1 MEPYYQAKD
10 GEFTLYN
17 GDTRKLVNY
26 IDKKIDMIFA
36 DPPYFL
42 SKNKSI
48 CINGS
53 WKSFEKGAWDRL
65 TSQENIN
72 EFNRS
77 WLSTCRNILKEDG
90 TIFVTGTYHN
100 IFSVASCMV
109 ELGYK
114 ILNIIVWQKSDA
126 KPTLSRN
133 YFNFTTEYIVW
144 ARKNDN
150 IPHFFNCDLM
160 EQLNGGVR
168 MSDVWRIPFLSSWE
182 LKCGKHPTQK
192 PLRLLYRII
201 LASTHEGD
209 TILDPFAGS
218 CTTGIA
224 ANLLNRKF
232 IGIDQDID
240 YLSYGIRRKHEI
252 EDTNIANIIRKKMA
266 ENPEEVMVIVNHCRK
281 ELREKMI
288 ETGIC
293 YLRAGNSKGS
303 LCITP
308 GFERMQ
314 YVLLHTGGDD
324 TKLFKLKSKGRFQI
338 WTKETLEEYGFK
350 PSHAPYYI
358 VLHFDNTKSIEIK
371 KTPNLKECANTFVA
385 KIRPLS
391 DFIGIK

>member
-1 MEPYYQAKD
+1 MTPLYQTENK
-10 GEFTLYN
+10 EFTLYH
-17 GDTRKLVNY
+17 GDTMEFIGY
-26 IDKKIDMIFA
+26 IGKKVDMIFA

-42 SKNKSI
+42 SKNIST
-48 CINGS
+48 CINGT
-53 WKSFEKGAWDRL
+53 WKSFEKGEWDRV
-65 TSQENIN
+65 TSLENIN
-72 EFNRS
+72 AFNKK
-77 WLSTCRNILKEDG
+77 WLSECRNVLKEDG

-100 IFSVASCMV
+100 IFSVATCMV

-144 ARKNDN
+144 ARKNEKVS
-150 IPHFFNCDLM
+150 HYFNCDLM
-160 EQLNGGVR
+160 EQLNGGAR
-168 MSDVWRIPFLSSWE
+168 MSDVWRIPFLASWE

-201 LASTHEGD
+201 LSSTREGD
-209 TILDPFAGS
+209 TILDPVAGS

-224 ANLLNRKF
+224 ANLLDRKF
-232 IGIDQDID
+232 IGIDQSLD
-240 YLSYGIRRKHEI
+240 YLMYGVRRKQEI
-252 EDTNIANIIRKKMA
+252 EDSQTAELIKKKMS
-266 ENPEEVMVIVNHCRK
+266 ENPEEVMVMVNHCRK
-281 ELREKMI
+281 GLKEKMI

-293 YLRAGNSKGS
+293 YLRAGDSKGS
-303 LCITP
+303 LCVTP

-314 YVLLHTGGDD
+314 YVLLHTGGEDCQ
-324 TKLFKLKSKGRFQI
+324 LFKLKSKGHFQI
-338 WTKETLEEYGFK
+338 WTKETLEKYGFA

-358 VLHFDNTKSIEIK
+358 VLHFDNKKPIEVRK
-371 KTPNLKECANTFVA
+371 MPNLKESINTFVA

>member
-1 MEPYYQAKD
+1 MTPLYQTENK
-10 GEFTLYN
+10 EFTLYH
-17 GDTRKLVNY
+17 GDTMEFIGY
-26 IDKKIDMIFA
+26 IGKKVDMIFA

-42 SKNKSI
+42 SKNIST
-48 CINGS
+48 CINGT
-53 WKSFEKGAWDRL
+53 WKSFEKGEWDRV
-65 TSQENIN
+65 TSLENIN
-72 EFNRS
+72 AFNKK
-77 WLSTCRNILKEDG
+77 WLSECRNVLKEDG

-100 IFSVASCMV
+100 IFSVATCMV

-144 ARKNDN
+144 ARKNEKVS
-150 IPHFFNCDLM
+150 HYFNCDLM
-160 EQLNGGVR
+160 EQLNGGAR
-168 MSDVWRIPFLSSWE
+168 MSDVWRIPFLASWE

-201 LASTHEGD
+201 LSSTREGD

-224 ANLLNRKF
+224 ANLLDRKF
-232 IGIDQDID
+232 IGIDQSLD
-240 YLSYGIRRKHEI
+240 YLMYGVRRKQEI
-252 EDTNIANIIRKKMA
+252 EDSQTAELIKKKMS
-266 ENPEEVMVIVNHCRK
+266 ENPEEVMVMVNHCRK
-281 ELREKMI
+281 GLKEKMI

-293 YLRAGNSKGS
+293 YLRAGDSKGS
-303 LCITP
+303 LCVTP

-314 YVLLHTGGDD
+314 YVLLHTGGEDCQ
-324 TKLFKLKSKGRFQI
+324 LFKLKSKGHFQI
-338 WTKETLEEYGFK
+338 WTKETLEKYGFA

-358 VLHFDNTKSIEIK
+358 VLHFDNKKPIEVRK
-371 KTPNLKECANTFVA
+371 MPNLNESINTFVA